1 MGFLGSIGKALGG
14 VIKQVAP
21 SIIKAVAPAATK
33 LLQGVVGDL
42 FTKGGAALS
51 KLAGNLPG
59 PLGGLAQGLLG
70 KFLPKLQDMAQ
81 GGIEKLISKLA
92 DSITSRLA
100 PGAGTVSLPGI
111 ADAARQA
118 AIAANS
124 VSSAAS
130 AATAAPTASTS
141 SAASGL
147 PTTSTSSGY
156 AGSAGTS
163 SSGRTVAPDPA
174 NYDMKSVE
182 GQAKFNKDMTEF
194 QQALQNMQM
203 YWQMISNMVKSQG
216 DTQRSLVGNLR

>member
-42 FTKGGAALS
+42 FTKGGAALT

-124 VSSAAS
+124 VSSAA
-130 AATAAPTASTS
+130 TAAPTASTS

-174 NYDMKSVE
+174 SYDMKSVE